1 MKTARELG
9 MVLACAVMAAST
21 NAIAADAGGVSASAV
36 STQSSNVQVAAV
48 EPTSA
53 IASQTATTADPLHTD
68 ARWPLFKNCID
79 NTSNRNAFEACLQMA
94 FLGGSPSPQVLALL
108 TR

>member
-1 MKTARELG
+1 MKNARELG
-9 MVLACAVMAAST
+9 MVLACVFVASSTAAVAAGAGDANTSAAATQST
-21 NAIAADAGGVSASAV
+21 N
-36 STQSSNVQVAAV
+36 VQIAAV

-94 FLGGSPSPQVLALL
+94 FLGGSPNPQVLALL